1 MNILP
6 VIEESMDELT
16 AIFRDLHAHPE
27 IGFTEARTSAIVAD
41 KLRDYGVDEV
51 FAGLGKTGVV
61 GLIHGSRQGNRR
73 VGLRADMDALPIHEI
88 SGVDYTSQNDGVMH
102 ACGHDGHTTMLLG
115 AAKHLAA
122 TRDFDG
128 TAVLIF
134 QPAEEGLGG
143 ARQMIADGLFEQFPC
158 DEIYGMHNMPNGQHG
173 KVGIC
178 KGVAMAGAAF
188 FDIKVTG
195 KGSHAARPSDSKDA
209 LIIAA
214 SLATEL
220 QTILSRNVPSLDACV
235 LSVTQ
240 MHAGAAYNVVPEVAT
255 LGGTIRYFKDEIYAL
270 AAGRMEAI
278 CAGFAIAHEVTID
291 CDLRNVFD
299 VLVNDDDLSDAYLD
313 AAADIVGSEN
323 IFEKD
328 APATGSEDF
337 ADMLKIVPGA
347 YCVVGHAGT
356 VPLHNPS
363 FRLDPAILP
372 IGASVMARVV
382 EKRLPL
388 CRRGASDVPDH
399 ERDLH
404 GRVGA

>member
-6 VIEESMDELT
+6 LIAESIDELT

-27 IGFTEARTSAIVAD
+27 IGFTEDRTSGIVAD
-41 KLRDYGVDEV
+41 KLREYGVDEV
-51 FAGLGKTGVV
+51 HTGLGKTGVV
-61 GLIHGSRQGNRR
+61 GLIHGKKHGNRR
-73 VGLRADMDALPIHEI
+73 VGLRADMDALPIQEI
-88 SGVDYTSQNDGVMH
+88 TGLEYASTNDGVMH

-128 TAVLIF
+128 TVVLVF

-158 DEIYGMHNMPNGQHG
+158 DEIYGMHNWPSGQAG

-188 FDIKVTG
+188 FDITVTG
-195 KGSHAARPSDSKDA
+195 KGSHAARPSDGKDA

-214 SLATEL
+214 SLTSEL
-220 QTILSRNVPSLDACV
+220 QTIASRNVPPLDTCV

-240 MHAGAAYNVVPEVAT
+240 LHAGAAYNVVPEIAT
-255 LGGTIRYFKDEIYAL
+255 LAGTIRYFKDEIYEL
-270 AAGRMEAI
+270 AAGRMQAI
-278 CAGFAIAHEVTID
+278 CDGFALAHDVQIT
-291 CDLRNVFD
+291 CALRNVFD
-299 VLVNDDDLSDAYLD
+299 VLINDNDLSDAYME
-313 AAADIVGSEN
+313 AAADIVGLEN
-323 IFEKD
+323 TFDKAE
-328 APATGSEDF
+328 PATGSEDF
-337 ADMLKIVPGA
+337 ADMLKVVPGA
-347 YCVVGHAGT
+347 YCIIGHAGT

-363 FRLDPAILP
+363 FLLDPEILP
-372 IGASVMARVV
+372 VGASVMARVV

-388 CRRGASDVPDH
+388 
-399 ERDLH
+399 
-404 GRVGA
+404 

>member
-1 MNILP
+1 LMNILP
-6 VIEESMDELT
+6 VIADSTEELT
-16 AIFRDLHAHPE
+16 AIFRDLHTHPE
-27 IGFTEARTSAIVAD
+27 IGFTEERTSAIVAG
-41 KLRDYGVDEV
+41 KLREYGVDEV
-51 FAGLGKTGVV
+51 HTGLGKTGVV
-61 GLIHGSRQGNRR
+61 GLIHGKQKGNRR

-88 SGVDYTSQNDGVMH
+88 SGLEYTSVNDGVMH

-128 TAVLIF
+128 TAVVVF

-158 DEIYGMHNMPNGQHG
+158 DEIYGMHNLPNGQPG

-188 FDIKVTG
+188 FDTKVTG

-214 SLATEL
+214 SLTTEL
-220 QTILSRNVPSLDACV
+220 QTILSRNVPALDACV

-240 MHAGAAYNVVPEVAT
+240 LNAGAAYNVIPEVAT
-255 LGGTIRYFKDEIYAL
+255 LAGTIRYFKDDVYAL
-270 AAGRMEAI
+270 AAGRMQAI
-278 CAGFAIAHEVTID
+278 CDGFALAHDVQIALE
-291 CDLRNVFD
+291 LRNVFD
-299 VLVNDDDLSDAYLD
+299 VLINDDALSDAYMD
-313 AAADIVGSEN
+313 AAADIVGADN
-323 IFEKD
+323 IFTKD
-328 APATGSEDF
+328 EPATGSEDF
-337 ADMLKIVPGA
+337 ADMLKVVPGA

-363 FRLDPAILP
+363 FTLDPNILP

-388 CRRGASDVPDH
+388 
-399 ERDLH
+399 
-404 GRVGA
+404 

>member
-6 VIEESMDELT
+6 LIADSTDELT
-16 AIFRDLHAHPE
+16 AIFKDLHAHPE
-27 IGFTEARTSAIVAD
+27 IGFTENRTSGIVAET
-41 KLRDYGVDEV
+41 LRSYGVDEV
-51 FAGLGKTGVV
+51 HTGLGKTGVV
-61 GLIHGSRQGNRR
+61 ALIHGKQKGNRR

-88 SGVDYTSQNDGVMH
+88 TGLEYASTNAGVMH

-128 TAVLIF
+128 TAVLVF

-178 KGVAMAGAAF
+178 KGIAMAGAAF

-195 KGSHAARPSDSKDA
+195 KGSHAARPSDGKDA

-220 QTILSRNVPSLDACV
+220 QTILSRNVAPLDTCV

-255 LGGTIRYFKDEIYAL
+255 LAGTIRYFKDEVYDL
-270 AAGRMEAI
+270 AAGRMKAI
-278 CAGFAIAHEVTID
+278 CEGFAIAHDVQIE

-299 VLVNDDDLSDAYLD
+299 VLVNDDELSDAYLE
-313 AAADIVGSEN
+313 AAADIVGPEN
-323 IFEKD
+323 IFNKD
-328 APATGSEDF
+328 DPATGSEDF
-337 ADMLKIVPGA
+337 ADMLKVVPGA
-347 YCVVGHAGT
+347 YCVVGHSGT

-363 FRLDPAILP
+363 FIFDPALLP

-382 EKRLPL
+382 ETRLPL
-388 CRRGASDVPDH
+388 
-399 ERDLH
+399 
-404 GRVGA
+404 

>member
-6 VIEESMDELT
+6 VIADSTKELT
-16 AIFRDLHAHPE
+16 AIFRDLHTHPE
-27 IGFTEARTSAIVAD
+27 IGFTEERTSAIVAE
-41 KLRDYGVDEV
+41 KLREYGVDEV
-51 FAGLGKTGVV
+51 HTGLGKTGVV
-61 GLIHGSRQGNRR
+61 GLIYGKQKGSRR

-88 SGVDYTSQNDGVMH
+88 SGLEYSSVNDGVMH

-115 AAKHLAA
+115 AVKHLAA

-128 TAVLIF
+128 TAVVVF

-158 DEIYGMHNMPNGQHG
+158 DEIYGMHNFPNGQPG
-173 KVGIC
+173 KVGIG

-188 FDIKVTG
+188 FDIKVVG

-209 LIIAA
+209 LVIAA
-214 SLATEL
+214 SLTTEL
-220 QTILSRNVPSLDACV
+220 QTILSRNVPTLDACV

-240 MHAGAAYNVVPEVAT
+240 LHAGAAYNVIPEVAT
-255 LGGTIRYFKDEIYAL
+255 LAGTIRYFTEEVYAL
-270 AAGRMEAI
+270 AAGRMQAI
-278 CAGFAIAHEVTID
+278 CDGFALAHDVQITL
-291 CDLRNVFD
+291 DLRNVFD
-299 VLVNDDDLSDAYLD
+299 VLINDEALSDAYMD
-313 AAADIVGSEN
+313 AAADIVGADN
-323 IFEKD
+323 IFSKAE
-328 APATGSEDF
+328 PATGSEDF
-337 ADMLKIVPGA
+337 ADMLKVVPGA

-363 FRLDPAILP
+363 FILDPDILP

-388 CRRGASDVPDH
+388 
-399 ERDLH
+399 
-404 GRVGA
+404 

>member
-6 VIEESMDELT
+6 VIADSTKELT
-16 AIFRDLHAHPE
+16 AIFRDLHTHPE
-27 IGFTEARTSAIVAD
+27 IGFTEERTSAIVAE
-41 KLRDYGVDEV
+41 KLREYGVDEV
-51 FAGLGKTGVV
+51 HTGLGKTGVV
-61 GLIHGSRQGNRR
+61 GLIYGKQKGSRR

-88 SGVDYTSQNDGVMH
+88 SGLEYSSVNDGVMH

-115 AAKHLAA
+115 AVKHLAA

-128 TAVLIF
+128 TAVVVF

-158 DEIYGMHNMPNGQHG
+158 DEIYGMHNFPNGQPG

-188 FDIKVTG
+188 FDIKVVG

-209 LIIAA
+209 LVIAA
-214 SLATEL
+214 SLTTEL
-220 QTILSRNVPSLDACV
+220 QTILSRNVPTLDACV

-240 MHAGAAYNVVPEVAT
+240 LHAGAAYNVIPEVAT
-255 LGGTIRYFKDEIYAL
+255 LAGTIRYFTEEVYAL
-270 AAGRMEAI
+270 AAGRMQAI
-278 CAGFAIAHEVTID
+278 CDGFALAHDVQITL
-291 CDLRNVFD
+291 DLRNVFD
-299 VLVNDDDLSDAYLD
+299 VLINDEALSDAYMD
-313 AAADIVGSEN
+313 AAADIVGADN
-323 IFEKD
+323 IFSKAE
-328 APATGSEDF
+328 PATGSEDF
-337 ADMLKIVPGA
+337 ADMLKVVPGA

-363 FRLDPAILP
+363 FILDPDILP

-388 CRRGASDVPDH
+388 
-399 ERDLH
+399 
-404 GRVGA
+404 